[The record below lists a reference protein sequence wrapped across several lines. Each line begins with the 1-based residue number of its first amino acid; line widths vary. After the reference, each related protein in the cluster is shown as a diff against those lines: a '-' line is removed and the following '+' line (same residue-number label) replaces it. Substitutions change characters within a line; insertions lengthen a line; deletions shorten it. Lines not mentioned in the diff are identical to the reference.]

1 MCPWI
6 TETVKL
12 SFHFLIIRNLLHLCD
27 SYQKPTFSSTVDS
40 ARNWIMVMFIHLF
53 LFWIY
58 YSSPFKISIILYHG
72 SVVRKSGWLPEGG
85 NLMKLF
91 DNLIFLLS
99 CKYFPMQSLYYPGP
113 PTQVHTG
120 TLFTWMMWTQSYWS
134 GLAFYFLWWIA
145 CKTFLK
151 RTYIGKY
158 PDLVHYVCIKTTAC
172 FEGNFQSIKWLFYI
186 ITWLVKLMQGKTTLT
201 DYIRLIKSLPFFDR
215 SIKYIFWKMIP
226 KAMLVKTN
234 KSFSLIKYVIL
245 WLKVLRKVNNTC
257 TMYT

>member
-1 MCPWI
+1 
-6 TETVKL
+6 
-12 SFHFLIIRNLLHLCD
+12 
-27 SYQKPTFSSTVDS
+27 
-40 ARNWIMVMFIHLF
+40 MVMFIHLF

-151 RTYIGKY
+151 RTYSR
-158 PDLVHYVCIKTTAC
+158 H
-172 FEGNFQSIKWLFYI
+172 
-186 ITWLVKLMQGKTTLT
+186 
-201 DYIRLIKSLPFFDR
+201 IRLTAQRQFHLIYHQFITSNK
-215 SIKYIFWKMIP
+215 KY
-226 KAMLVKTN
+226 MLETTRRACKG
-234 KSFSLIKYVIL
+234 
-245 WLKVLRKVNNTC
+245 
-257 TMYT
+257 

>member
-40 ARNWIMVMFIHLF
+40 ARNWIMVMFIYLF

-99 CKYFPMQSLYYPGP
+99 CKYFPMQSLYYLGP
-113 PTQVHTG
+113 TYTG
-120 TLFTWMMWTQSYWS
+120 THRYAPYLNDVDPII
-134 GLAFYFLWWIA
+134 L
-145 CKTFLK
+145 
-151 RTYIGKY
+151 
-158 PDLVHYVCIKTTAC
+158 
-172 FEGNFQSIKWLFYI
+172 KWLGF
-186 ITWLVKLMQGKTTLT
+186 L
-201 DYIRLIKSLPFFDR
+201 FFMMDC
-215 SIKYIFWKMIP
+215 
-226 KAMLVKTN
+226 L
-234 KSFSLIKYVIL
+234 
-245 WLKVLRKVNNTC
+245 
-257 TMYT
+257 

>member
-1 MCPWI
+1 MWLALTLVIHPWFMVMRHCYRVH
-6 TETVKL
+6 TTQDRQMDGQL
-12 SFHFLIIRNLLHLCD
+12 SLPNTWNLLHLCD

-113 PTQVHTG
+113 TYTG
-120 TLFTWMMWTQSYWS
+120 THRYALY
-134 GLAFYFLWWIA
+134 LNDVDPIIL
-145 CKTFLK
+145 
-151 RTYIGKY
+151 
-158 PDLVHYVCIKTTAC
+158 
-172 FEGNFQSIKWLFYI
+172 KWLGF
-186 ITWLVKLMQGKTTLT
+186 L
-201 DYIRLIKSLPFFDR
+201 FFMMDC
-215 SIKYIFWKMIP
+215 
-226 KAMLVKTN
+226 L
-234 KSFSLIKYVIL
+234 
-245 WLKVLRKVNNTC
+245 
-257 TMYT
+257 